1 MKAKLSRFI
10 LKLMGWK
17 IGQVLPEIP
26 KCVIAVAPHTSN
38 LDFIIGKLG
47 YTAVGRTT
55 NFLIKKSWFVFPFN
69 LFFNSIGG
77 IPVDRD
83 KRTSITE
90 KMAVEFEKRD
100 KFQLALTPE
109 GTRKRV
115 NKWKKGF
122 YFIAL
127 QAKVPIVLVA
137 LDYGTKT
144 VSFLD
149 NFYPTGDVDGDIK
162 IIRSKY
168 NHVEGRHPKQFV
180 KVKVD

>member
-1 MKAKLSRFI
+1 MKKKISQFI
-10 LKLMGWK
+10 LKIMGWK
-17 IGQVLPEIP
+17 IGNVISEIP

-38 LDFIIGKLG
+38 QDFIMGKLA
-47 YTAVGRTT
+47 YTALGRTA

-83 KRTSITE
+83 RRTSITE

-115 NKWKKGF
+115 KKWKKGF

-127 QAKVPIVLVA
+127 KAEVPIVLVA

-149 NFYPTGDVDGDIK
+149 TFYPTGDFDSDIK

-168 NHVEGRHPKQFV
+168 NHIEAKNPKNFV
-180 KVKVD
+180 KTV

>member
-1 MKAKLSRFI
+1 MKQKLSKFI

-17 IGQVLPEIP
+17 IGHVIPEVP

-38 LDFIIGKLG
+38 MDFIIGKIG

-69 LFFNSIGG
+69 HLFNSMGG

-83 KRTSITE
+83 KNTSLTE
-90 KMAVEFEKRD
+90 KMAIEFRTRD
-100 KFQLALTPE
+100 TFQLALTPE

-115 NKWKKGF
+115 NRWKKGF
-122 YFIAL
+122 YYIA
-127 QAKVPIVLVA
+127 QEANVPIVLVA

-144 VSFLD
+144 ISFLD
-149 NFYPTGDVDGDIK
+149 TFYPTGDVDGDIK

-168 NHVEGRHPKQFV
+168 NHVEARHPDQFV
-180 KVKVD
+180 KV